1 MIRPSVKSVRE
12 WSDTFD
18 YYENWLNSGK
28 EIFEFFK
35 QIHLRKTKTGYS
47 SQY

>member
-18 YYENWLNSGK
+18 YYENWNTNINCNCK
-28 EIFEFFK
+28 
-35 QIHLRKTKTGYS
+35 
-47 SQY
+47 